1 MAHPEQKCRTWRLRA
16 AVRRCALILLVG
28 GQTLI
33 AGNLLLQVLPYHGGT
48 PVEVGIVLLF
58 ALLYVWISFGFW
70 MAVYGFVLRLLGGDR
85 HSLINR
91 HSSPEID
98 AAPLS
103 RTAVVMPIYH
113 EPVRWT
119 LEGLKA
125 MYRDL
130 ERSGELDQ
138 FDFFILSDSQDPEVW
153 LEEQAAWYR
162 LVTEL
167 GAEGRIFYRRRRVN
181 LNFKSGNVADF
192 LRRWGRGYE
201 YMVVLDA
208 DSLLAGDTIRKMVRL
223 MNLEPRVG
231 ILQSAPTVINGQS
244 AFARIQQF
252 ASRLYSPLFATGLA
266 AIQMG
271 DAVFWGHNA
280 IIRVA
285 PFMSHCGLRKLSGF
299 GIWRGP
305 IMSHDFVEAAFL
317 GRAGYEVWLE
327 PTLAHSYE
335 ESPPTLD
342 DELARDQRWS
352 KGNLQHAFLML
363 LAPKLRMAHRLAF
376 LNGIMAYAASPLWL
390 AFLVLTTIAAVQLTL
405 APIDYFP
412 DGHESLF
419 PLWPEWRPE
428 WAILLVTSTLALLFL
443 PKFLAVADVVLKGE
457 LRRYG
462 GGARLLISVFL
473 EIMVSVLLAPIRMLA
488 HSRFV
493 VSALLNL
500 RLGWAAQNRT
510 EEIRWRDALVQ
521 HLPGFLVGGGWS
533 LFAMALDPMFFY
545 WSLPVSVPLILAAPT
560 TVWLS
565 RISKGE
571 ALGRYHLLQIPDTL
585 TPIPLLEDARKLRE
599 RLSVDQELK
608 PLERAIIVPP
618 ANRLHRHLAR
628 PKARGAKRASIDAAV
643 EQCVKSGYP
652 TMDKKALSL
661 ALEDA
666 QALADLHK
674 CAWNAPVS
682 SFWGARVQAFVE
694 RRLNQTVDNTT

>member
-1 MAHPEQKCRTWRLRA
+1 MAHPEQKCRTWRPRA

-125 MYRDL
+125 VYRDL

-599 RLSVDQELK
+599 RLSVDQELT

-628 PKARGAKRASIDAAV
+628 PKARGAKRGSIDAAV

>member
-1 MAHPEQKCRTWRLRA
+1 M
-16 AVRRCALILLVG
+16 LILLVG
-28 GQTLI
+28 GQTVM
-33 AGNLLLQVLPYHGGT
+33 AGNFLLQVLPYHGGT
-48 PVEVGIVLLF
+48 PVEAGIVILF
-58 ALLYVWISFGFW
+58 ALLYIWISFGFW
-70 MAVYGFVLRLLGGDR
+70 MAVYGFLLRRFGGDQY
-85 HSLINR
+85 SLANR
-91 HSSPEID
+91 HSSSEID

-103 RTAVVMPIYH
+103 RTAVIMPIYH

-119 LEGLKA
+119 LEGFKA

-130 ERSGELDQ
+130 ERSGELDH
-138 FDFFILSDSQDPEVW
+138 FDFFILSDSQEPEVW
-153 LEEQAAWYR
+153 LEEQAAWHR
-162 LVTEL
+162 LVAEL

-208 DSLLAGDTIRKMVRL
+208 DSLLAGGTIRKMVRL
-223 MNLEPRVG
+223 MNLEPAVG
-231 ILQSAPTVINGQS
+231 ILQTAPTVINGQS

-352 KGNLQHAFLML
+352 KGNLQHAALML

-390 AFLVLTTIAAVQLTL
+390 AFLILTTIAAAQLTL

-412 DGHESLF
+412 DGHDSLF

-428 WAILLVTSTLALLFL
+428 WAILLVTSTLALLFI
-443 PKFLAVADVVLKGE
+443 PKFLAVADAALKGE
-457 LRRYG
+457 VRGYG
-462 GGARLLISVFL
+462 GGLRLLASVLL
-473 EIMVSVLLAPIRMLA
+473 EIAVSVLLAPIRMLA

-493 VSALLNL
+493 CSALLNV

-521 HLPGFLVGGGWS
+521 HLPGFLIGGGWS

-545 WSLPVSVPLILAAPT
+545 WSLPVSIPLILAAPT

-565 RISKGE
+565 RVGNGE
-571 ALGRYHLLQIPDTL
+571 ALARNRLLQMPDIL
-585 TPIPLLEDARKLRE
+585 TPIPLLEDARKFRE
-599 RLSVDQELK
+599 RLSADQELT
-608 PLERAIIVPP
+608 PIDRAIIMPS
-618 ANRLHRHLAR
+618 ANRLHQHLAR
-628 PKARGAKRASIDAAV
+628 PGARGAKRESIDSAV
-643 EQCVKSGYP
+643 EQCVKSGYKA
-652 TMDKKALSL
+652 MDRKALSL
-661 ALEDA
+661 VLEDA

-674 CAWNAPVS
+674 SAWSAPAS
-682 SFWGARVQAFVE
+682 SFWGKRVQSFVQ
-694 RRLNQTVDNTT
+694 RRLQPDCRQYDLR

>member
-1 MAHPEQKCRTWRLRA
+1 M
-16 AVRRCALILLVG
+16 LILLVG
-28 GQTLI
+28 GQTLM
-33 AGNLLLQVLPYHGGT
+33 AGNFLLQVLPYHGGT
-48 PVEVGIVLLF
+48 PVEAGIVILF
-58 ALLYVWISFGFW
+58 ALLYIWISFGFW
-70 MAVYGFVLRLLGGDR
+70 MAVYGFLLRRFGGDQY
-85 HSLINR
+85 SLANR
-91 HSSPEID
+91 HSSSEID

-103 RTAVVMPIYH
+103 RTAVIMPIYH

-119 LEGLKA
+119 LEGFKA
-125 MYRDL
+125 MCRDL
-130 ERSGELDQ
+130 ERSGELDH
-138 FDFFILSDSQDPEVW
+138 FDFFILSDSQEPEVW
-153 LEEQAAWYR
+153 LEEQAAWHR
-162 LVTEL
+162 LVAEL

-223 MNLEPRVG
+223 MNLEPAVG
-231 ILQSAPTVINGQS
+231 ILQTAPTVINGQS

-352 KGNLQHAFLML
+352 KGNLQHAALML
-363 LAPKLRMAHRLAF
+363 LAPKLRIAHRLAF

-390 AFLVLTTIAAVQLTL
+390 AFLILTTIAAAQLTL

-412 DGHESLF
+412 DGHDSLF

-428 WAILLVTSTLALLFL
+428 WAILLVTSTLALLFI
-443 PKFLAVADVVLKGE
+443 PKFLAVADAALKGE
-457 LRRYG
+457 VRGYG
-462 GGARLLISVFL
+462 GGLRLLASVLL
-473 EIMVSVLLAPIRMLA
+473 EITVSVLLAPIRMLA

-493 VSALLNL
+493 CSALLNV

-510 EEIRWRDALVQ
+510 EEMRWRAALVK
-521 HLPGFLVGGGWS
+521 HLPGFLIGGGWS
-533 LFAMALDPMFFY
+533 LFAMILDPMFFY
-545 WSLPVSVPLILAAPT
+545 WSLPVSIPLILAAPT

-565 RISKGE
+565 RVGNGE
-571 ALGRYHLLQIPDTL
+571 ALARNRLLQMPDIL
-585 TPIPLLEDARKLRE
+585 TPIPLLEDARKFRE
-599 RLSVDQELK
+599 RLSADQELT
-608 PLERAIIVPP
+608 PIDRAIIMPT
-618 ANRLHRHLAR
+618 ANRLHQHLAR
-628 PKARGAKRASIDAAV
+628 PGARGAKRESIDSAV
-643 EQCVKSGYP
+643 EQCVKSGYKA
-652 TMDKKALSL
+652 MDRKALSL
-661 ALEDA
+661 VLEDA

-674 CAWNAPVS
+674 SAWSAPAS
-682 SFWGARVQAFVE
+682 SFWGKRVQSFVQ
-694 RRLNQTVDNTT
+694 RRLQPDCRQYDLR

>member
-1 MAHPEQKCRTWRLRA
+1 M
-16 AVRRCALILLVG
+16 LILLVG
-28 GQTLI
+28 GQTVM
-33 AGNLLLQVLPYHGGT
+33 AGNFLLQVLPYHGGT
-48 PVEVGIVLLF
+48 PVEAGIVILF
-58 ALLYVWISFGFW
+58 ALLYIWISFGFW
-70 MAVYGFVLRLLGGDR
+70 MAVYGFLLRRFGGDQY
-85 HSLINR
+85 SLANR
-91 HSSPEID
+91 HSSSEID

-103 RTAVVMPIYH
+103 RTAVIMPIYH

-119 LEGLKA
+119 LEGFKA

-130 ERSGELDQ
+130 ERSGELDH
-138 FDFFILSDSQDPEVW
+138 FDFFILSDSQEPEVW
-153 LEEQAAWYR
+153 LEEQAAWHR
-162 LVTEL
+162 LVAEL

-208 DSLLAGDTIRKMVRL
+208 DSLLAGGTIRKMVRL
-223 MNLEPRVG
+223 MNLEPAVG
-231 ILQSAPTVINGQS
+231 ILQTAPTVINGQS

-352 KGNLQHAFLML
+352 KGNLQHAALML

-390 AFLVLTTIAAVQLTL
+390 AFLILTTIAAAQLTL

-412 DGHESLF
+412 DGHDSLF

-428 WAILLVTSTLALLFL
+428 WAILLVTSTLALLFI
-443 PKFLAVADVVLKGE
+443 PKFLAVADAALKGE
-457 LRRYG
+457 VRGYG
-462 GGARLLISVFL
+462 GGLRLLASVLL
-473 EIMVSVLLAPIRMLA
+473 EIAVSVLLAPIRMLA

-493 VSALLNL
+493 CSALLNV

-521 HLPGFLVGGGWS
+521 HLPGFLIGGGWS

-545 WSLPVSVPLILAAPT
+545 WSLPVSIPLILAAPT

-565 RISKGE
+565 RVGNGE
-571 ALGRYHLLQIPDTL
+571 ALARNRLLQMPDIL
-585 TPIPLLEDARKLRE
+585 TPIPLLEDARKFRE
-599 RLSVDQELK
+599 RLSADQELT
-608 PLERAIIVPP
+608 PIDRAIIMPS
-618 ANRLHRHLAR
+618 ANRLHQHLAR
-628 PKARGAKRASIDAAV
+628 PGARGAKRESIDSAV
-643 EQCVKSGYP
+643 EQCVKSGYKA
-652 TMDKKALSL
+652 MDRKALSL
-661 ALEDA
+661 VLEDA

-674 CAWNAPVS
+674 SAWSAPAS
-682 SFWGARVQAFVE
+682 SFWGKRVQSFVQ
-694 RRLNQTVDNTT
+694 RRLQPGCRQYDLR